1 MPADDRR
8 LSRGDLVLALPHL
21 LARLESQR
29 HHTVALQRDVQPFVV
44 SNAACRRSGRQ
55 RDRPGGFAGKQCGRR
70 RGLRGWL
77 LNLSGAAAQRQRDRP
92 DKCKG
97 ARYGAPRRRHPYI
110 IRAARAYSVFPVAHQ
125 TILVLD
131 FGSQYTQLIARR
143 LRELSVYSEIVPY
156 NTPLERLR
164 ERDPA
169 GIILSGGPSSV
180 SDEGAPRCDPA
191 LFELG
196 IPVLGICYGMQ
207 LMTDVLGGE
216 VRRSGRREFGHAQVR
231 VTGNGGGSHPPQLF
245 AHVPGELRVWAS
257 HGDDVGSVPPGFS
270 IAATSTTAPVVAMEA
285 PQRRLYALLFHPEVA
300 HTDHGLSILR
310 TFAYD
315 VCGCTGD
322 WTMAS
327 FIEEAVARIRR
338 QVGNAR
344 VVCGLSGGV
353 DSTVAALLIHR
364 AIGDRLTC
372 IFVDNGLLR
381 YDEANQIQKRF
392 REKMRLPLDFV
403 DASDLFLDRLR
414 GVTDPEQKRKIIGA
428 TFIDVF
434 ERRSTE
440 LGGFGFLGQGTL
452 YPDVIESASVHGPA
466 VVIKSHHNV
475 GGLPE
480 RMRFALVE
488 PLRDLFKDEV
498 RRVGEDLG
506 LDREFVVRQP
516 FPGPGLAVR
525 ILGELSRERL
535 DLLRLADRIVAEEV
549 RAAGWYERLWQS
561 FAVLLPVQSVGVM
574 GDARTYEYTV
584 AIRAVESLDGMTA
597 DWARLPHDLLATI
610 SSRIVNEVRGIN
622 RVVYDISSKPP
633 STIEWE

>member
-1 MPADDRR
+1 
-8 LSRGDLVLALPHL
+8 
-21 LARLESQR
+21 
-29 HHTVALQRDVQPFVV
+29 V
-44 SNAACRRSGRQ
+44 S
-55 RDRPGGFAGKQCGRR
+55 
-70 RGLRGWL
+70 
-77 LNLSGAAAQRQRDRP
+77 
-92 DKCKG
+92 
-97 ARYGAPRRRHPYI
+97 
-110 IRAARAYSVFPVAHQ
+110 HQ

-143 LRELSVYSEIVPY
+143 LRELSIYSEIVPF
-156 NTPLERLR
+156 NTPAKKLR
-164 ERDPA
+164 ERNPV
-169 GIILSGGPSSV
+169 GIILSGGPKSV
-180 SDEGAPRCDPA
+180 SEEGAPKCDPT
-191 LFELG
+191 LFELNL
-196 IPVLGICYGMQ
+196 PVLGICYGMQ

-216 VRRSGRREFGHAQVR
+216 VRRSGQREFGHAFVR
-231 VTGNGGGSHPPQLF
+231 VSGNGSPQYSKAPALF
-245 AHVPGELRVWAS
+245 REVPAELRVWAS
-257 HGDDVGSVPPGFS
+257 HGDDVSSVPPGFQ
-270 IAATSTTAPVVAMEA
+270 IAATSATAPIAAMEA
-285 PQRRLYALLFHPEVA
+285 PDRQLYALLFHPEVA
-300 HTDHGLSILR
+300 HTDHGTEILR
-310 TFAYD
+310 NFAYR
-315 VCGCTGD
+315 VCGCVGD
-322 WTMAS
+322 WTIAS
-327 FIEEAVARIRR
+327 FVEEATERIRQ
-338 QVGNAR
+338 QVESGK

-353 DSTVAALLIHR
+353 DSTVAAMLIHR

-392 REKMRLPLDFV
+392 REKLELPLDFV
-403 DASDLFLDRLR
+403 DASDLFLERLA

-434 ERRSTE
+434 EKRANE
-440 LGGFGFLGQGTL
+440 LGDFGFLGQGTL

-480 RMRFALVE
+480 RMKFALVE

-498 RRVGEDLG
+498 RRVGQDLG
-506 LDREFVVRQP
+506 LEREFVVRQP

-525 ILGELSRERL
+525 LIGAITRERL
-535 DLLRLADRIVAEEV
+535 DLLRLADRIVADEI
-549 RAAGWYERLWQS
+549 RKAGWYERLWQS

-597 DWARLPHDLLATI
+597 DWARLPHDLLAAI
-610 SSRIVNEVRGIN
+610 SSRIVNDVRGIN

>member
-1 MPADDRR
+1 M
-8 LSRGDLVLALPHL
+8 S
-21 LARLESQR
+21 
-29 HHTVALQRDVQPFVV
+29 
-44 SNAACRRSGRQ
+44 
-55 RDRPGGFAGKQCGRR
+55 
-70 RGLRGWL
+70 
-77 LNLSGAAAQRQRDRP
+77 
-92 DKCKG
+92 
-97 ARYGAPRRRHPYI
+97 
-110 IRAARAYSVFPVAHQ
+110 HQ

-143 LRELSVYSEIVPY
+143 LRELSVYSEVVPFS
-156 NTPLERLR
+156 TSLEKLR
-164 ERDPA
+164 ARQPA
-169 GIILSGGPSSV
+169 GIILSGGPKSV
-180 SDEGAPRCDPA
+180 SEAGAPKCSPEVFD
-191 LFELG
+191 LG

-207 LMTDVLGGE
+207 LMTDTLGGE
-216 VRRSGRREFGHAQVR
+216 VRRSGQREFGHALVSVAGAAVVPR
-231 VTGNGGGSHPPQLF
+231 LF
-245 AHVPGELRVWAS
+245 EGVPSTLRVWAS
-257 HGDDVGSVPPGFS
+257 HGDDVAAVPPGFE
-270 IAATSTTAPVVAMEA
+270 IAATSATTPIAGMQAIE
-285 PQRRLYALLFHPEVA
+285 RGLYGLLFHPEVV
-300 HTDHGLSILR
+300 HTDHGMELLR
-310 TFAYD
+310 NFAYH

-322 WTMAS
+322 WTIAS
-327 FIEEAVARIRR
+327 FIDEATERIRT
-338 QVGNAR
+338 QVGPGK

-353 DSTVAALLIHR
+353 DSTVAAMLMHR
-364 AIGDRLTC
+364 AIGERLTC

-381 YDEANQIQKRF
+381 YDEAGQIQRRF
-392 REKMRLPLDFV
+392 TDKLRLPLDFV
-403 DASDLFLDRLR
+403 DATDLFLSRLE

-434 ERRSTE
+434 ETRAAE
-440 LGGFGFLGQGTL
+440 LGGFDFLGQGTL
-452 YPDVIESASVHGPA
+452 YPDVIESASVLGPA

-498 RRVGEDLG
+498 RRVGFDLG

-525 ILGELSRERL
+525 LLGALTRERL
-535 DLLRLADRIVAEEV
+535 DLLRLADKIVAEEI

-597 DWARLPHDLLATI
+597 DWARLPHDLLAAI